1 MYFKIRKRREAY
13 KIVCSEWNV
22 IKKVHLQFFT
32 NQGGSISVPIQ
43 THFFTER
50 KKKWA
55 GQIYLGGKK
64 LHLISDLCFVSFFF
78 VSQLK
83 TNKKAQLTSYNDLQF
98 NIFTLKI

>member
-1 MYFKIRKRREAY
+1 M
-13 KIVCSEWNV
+13 

-64 LHLISDLCFVSFFF
+64 LHLMSDLCFVSFFF
-78 VSQLK
+78 CES
-83 TNKKAQLTSYNDLQF
+83 TENKQKSTANLL
-98 NIFTLKI
+98 